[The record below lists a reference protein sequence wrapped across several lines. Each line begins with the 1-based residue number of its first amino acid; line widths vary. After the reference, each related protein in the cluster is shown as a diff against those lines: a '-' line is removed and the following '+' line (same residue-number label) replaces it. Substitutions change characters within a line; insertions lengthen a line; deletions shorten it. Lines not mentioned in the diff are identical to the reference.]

1 MIDVVRNFAK
11 VIVSTGYDAVATSIV
26 LNAGHGARLPTPATE
41 GAFNLTYWNS
51 TDFSDPADDPNREI
65 VRCTARTTDT
75 LTVIRAQEGTAATIK
90 NIAGKI
96 YMMVLSPTRKTIDDI
111 RSGVVINKNRVW
123 IAHGN
128 NVITF
133 PTAHSNNNY
142 RWVATLSQAP
152 MGGITPR
159 NVGHTRGLSVF
170 LSNESPTRGRV
181 RIEGGFGFTSSG
193 NLSNTERF
201 DDVANTHTA
210 RAATTARENPA
221 GYSLNGFGFTSLGSI
236 NVHERFD
243 DVANIHTARVLATA
257 RSGLAGYSLNGF
269 GFTSC
274 GSGPTGLT
282 ERFDDVANTH
292 TARADATARENLAGY
307 SLNGFGFTSC
317 GRATGNAIVGTT
329 ERFDDVA
336 NTHTARA
343 ATTARENL
351 AGYSLNGFGFT
362 SLGWSNITERFD
374 DVANTHTARAVTTNR
389 AQLAGYSLNGFGFT
403 SCGFNA
409 VNVGTTERF
418 DDIANTHTAR
428 TDATARNR
436 LTSYSLN
443 EYFINFLT
451 FNE

>member
-292 TARADATARENLAGY
+292 TARA
-307 SLNGFGFTSC
+307 
-317 GRATGNAIVGTT
+317 
-329 ERFDDVA
+329 
-336 NTHTARA
+336 
-343 ATTARENL
+343 ATTARE
-351 AGYSLNGFGFT
+351 S
-362 SLGWSNITERFD
+362 
-374 DVANTHTARAVTTNR
+374 
-389 AQLAGYSLNGFGFT
+389 LAGYSLNGFGFT

>member
-123 IAHGN
+123 IAHGD

-133 PTAHSNNNY
+133 PTTHSNNNY

-159 NVGHTRGLSVF
+159 NVAHTRGLSVF
-170 LSNESPTRGRV
+170 VSNESTTRGRV
-181 RIEGGFGFTSSG
+181 RIEGGFGFTSCGFISAITG
-193 NLSNTERF
+193 TTERF

-210 RAATTARENPA
+210 RAA
-221 GYSLNGFGFTSLGSI
+221 
-236 NVHERFD
+236 
-243 DVANIHTARVLATA
+243 ATA
-257 RSGLAGYSLNGF
+257 RDKLTGYSLNGF

-274 GSGPTGLT
+274 GWI
-282 ERFDDVANTH
+282 
-292 TARADATARENLAGY
+292 TAA
-307 SLNGFGFTSC
+307 
-317 GRATGNAIVGTT
+317 VGTT

-343 ATTARENL
+343 TATARQ
-351 AGYSLNGFGFT
+351 APTGYSLNGFGFT
-362 SLGWSNITERFD
+362 SLGSVNATERFD
-374 DVANTHTARAVTTNR
+374 DVANTHTAR
-389 AQLAGYSLNGFGFT
+389 
-403 SCGFNA
+403 
-409 VNVGTTERF
+409 
-418 DDIANTHTAR
+418 TA
-428 TDATARNR
+428 ATGRET
-436 LTSYSLN
+436 LTGYSLN